1 MAPKREEKKR
11 MGKKHRQASTRPKL
25 GKGPAKGARR
35 KGSAV
40 TGAVAPKNRK
50 KLSTKRAA
58 EDKAKRTPTRSPE
71 FEHRIIVGDME
82 EDAPRK
88 PKTQIPSGVDN
99 QSKDSQRES
108 DSPKSGDRNAA
119 TRRKSPTH
127 EAPAHAPEGKGPGKS
142 ESKRKARKSAADAN
156 EPGADRES
164 ASFSADL
171 RHRRTASSQDLS
183 GLPLVAICGR
193 PNVGKSTLFNRL
205 TGTRRSI
212 VGDEPGITRDRIYGE
227 VEWGGRTVRLV
238 DTGGVIPDD
247 EALIPSEIFRQARV
261 ALDEA
266 AAIVMVI
273 DGRTEITAADQEFS
287 RILMRGGKPLFLA
300 VNKMD
305 SAQMEA
311 AAENFRTLG
320 FRNVFPVSAEHGSG
334 IGDLLDAVWEVLPPE
349 KPATEPG
356 ASSSTTVSSSSKV
369 GSESK
374 AGSKFNA
381 APNAAPDTEEPYE
394 TLDTLTDE
402 MAEDEGD
409 NFADRAALVPRAMRA
424 ALLAGEAA
432 TADEP
437 AGVDAPPVGEPDF
450 EAPTGGSGVEP
461 EGFLKADF
469 NPTDFSDV
477 EAAEDPT
484 ATPAELRER
493 KLRSHG
499 EHISRETRVA
509 IIGRPNV
516 GKSTLLN
523 ALTGT
528 DRAIVSPVAGTTRD
542 AVDEVVTRD
551 GHDFRFIDTAGIR
564 RKGKTT
570 QLAEKLSV
578 IMSRKH
584 LEAADVALLLIDATE
599 GVTGSDATIGGY
611 AHESGRSVIIVV
623 NKWDLVAPPKHTLDE
638 NGNRPFDGKPPADKN
653 AFEEQV
659 RDHLKYLDYAPLV
672 FVSAARGH
680 GVDGVFKK
688 VELVARERRKRVT
701 TGNMNRFLDKVD
713 FGRASVPMNKRV
725 RIYYMTQAA
734 VAPPTFVLFTDRDVK
749 LHFSYERFLSNEIRK
764 AFKFIGSPIWFKIKA
779 RNKKKEE

>member
-1 MAPKREEKKR
+1 MAPKREIKKR

-25 GKGPAKGARR
+25 GKGPAKGARK
-35 KGSAV
+35 KGSAI

-50 KLSTKRAA
+50 KLATKRAF
-58 EDKAKRTPTRSPE
+58 EEKAARTPTRSPE

-88 PKTQIPSGVDN
+88 PQPGSTPGT
-99 QSKDSQRES
+99 QSKTAQPASDAPAKRE
-108 DSPKSGDRNAA
+108 
-119 TRRKSPTH
+119 KSPTH
-127 EAPAHAPEGKGPGKS
+127 EAPAHAAEAKSFSRS
-142 ESKRKARKSAADAN
+142 ESKRKARKSAAEAN
-156 EPGADRES
+156 EPANDRES

-193 PNVGKSTLFNRL
+193 PNVGKSTLFNRF

-227 VEWGGRTVRLV
+227 VEWAGRNVRLV

-266 AAIVMVI
+266 SAIIMVI

-320 FRNVFPVSAEHGSG
+320 FRNVYPISAEHGSG

-349 KPATEPG
+349 TLAT
-356 ASSSTTVSSSSKV
+356 
-369 GSESK
+369 K
-374 AGSKFNA
+374 AGTPSSATAPPSPKRGSA
-381 APNAAPDTEEPYE
+381 DAPNAAPDTEEPYE
-394 TLDTLTDE
+394 TLDTLSDE
-402 MAEDEGD
+402 ASEDEGD

-437 AGVDAPPVGEPDF
+437 AGIDAPPIGEPDY
-450 EAPTGGSGVEP
+450 EAPTDGSGIEP
-461 EGFLKADF
+461 QGFLKADF
-469 NPTDFSDV
+469 NPSDFSDV
-477 EAAEDPT
+477 EASEDTEADPT

-499 EHISRETRVA
+499 EHVSRETRIA

-528 DRAIVSPVAGTTRD
+528 DRAIVSPIAGTTRD

-599 GVTGSDATIGGY
+599 GVTGSDANIGGY

-623 NKWDLVAPPKHTLDE
+623 NKWDLVSPPKYMLDE
-638 NGNRPFDGKPPADKN
+638 NGNRAFDGKPPADKK

-659 RDHLKYLDYAPLV
+659 RYHLKYLDYAPLV
-672 FVSAARGH
+672 FVSASEGQ
-680 GVDGVFKK
+680 GIDQVFKK

-713 FGRASVPMNKRV
+713 FGRASVPMNRRV